1 MPKPIAALLAALA
14 LALPATA
21 QAQQT
26 FTNPYT
32 GRSFNNPGSAF
43 LDTVLQNQ
51 MNRQMLQGML
61 PPAGVPQAQPAP
73 AQQAPIQPMPV
84 QGKGQ
89 QAPQPQQGVSDDPS
103 FRLTNRGT
111 TTINEIYVSSVR
123 TDDWGED
130 RLGADVLAPGQSIII
145 RLPRGDCLNDI
156 RIVFEDDSAQERR
169 RVDTCALTDIAFP

>member
-1 MPKPIAALLAALA
+1 MKTPIAALLAMLA
-14 LALPATA
+14 LALPGVAL
-21 QAQQT
+21 AQQG

-51 MNRQMLQGML
+51 MNRQMLQGMS
-61 PPAGVPQAQPAP
+61 PPGGAAPQARPT
-73 AQQAPIQPMPV
+73 PV

-103 FRLTNRGT
+103 FRLTNRGSI
-111 TTINEIYVSSVR
+111 TIQEIYVSSVR

-130 RLGADVLAPGQSIII
+130 RLGADVLEPGQSIII

-156 RIVFEDDSAQERR
+156 RIVFDDDSAQERR
-169 RVDTCALTDIAFP
+169 RVDTCAVTDIGFP